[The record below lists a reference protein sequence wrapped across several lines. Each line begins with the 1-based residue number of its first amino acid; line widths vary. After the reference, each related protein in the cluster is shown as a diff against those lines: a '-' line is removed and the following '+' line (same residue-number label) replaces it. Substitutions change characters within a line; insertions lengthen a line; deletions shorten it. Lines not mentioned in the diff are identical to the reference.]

1 MNCFSSSLDDKIGGT
16 AEAAAEEEW
25 WADLGGTDPVDCG
38 VAVPVM
44 LPAFV
49 AVVVAGGWGV
59 NGMPVAPAAVDGE

>member
-25 WADLGGTDPVDCG
+25 WADPGGTGIVDCG

-44 LPAFV
+44 LPAF
-49 AVVVAGGWGV
+49 VAGGWGV